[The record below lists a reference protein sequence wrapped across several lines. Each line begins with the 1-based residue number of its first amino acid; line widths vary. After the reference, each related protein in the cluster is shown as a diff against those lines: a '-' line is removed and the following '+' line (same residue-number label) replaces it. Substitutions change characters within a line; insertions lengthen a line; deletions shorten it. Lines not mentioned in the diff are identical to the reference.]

1 MLSTK
6 DLVFKK
12 RPVRKLTDQY
22 IGLYI
27 IEEVVS
33 ANAVKLKLPVSIRIH
48 SVIDI
53 SRIVRYEE
61 LVKEKKIEKLKPI
74 EVDGKKKWKIK
85 RILNKRVVQGC
96 VKYLVR

>member
-12 RPVRKLTDQY
+12 RLVRKLTDQY
-22 IGLYI
+22 VGLYI
-27 IEEVVS
+27 IKKIVL
-33 ANAVKLKLPVSIRIH
+33 ANAVKLRLLVSIRIH
-48 SVIDI
+48 SVVDI
-53 SRIVRYEE
+53 SRILRYKE

-74 EVDGKKKWKIK
+74 EEDGKKKWKIK
-85 RILNKRVVQGC
+85 RILNKRVVQEC

>member
-1 MLSTK
+1 M
-6 DLVFKK
+6 V
-12 RPVRKLTDQY
+12 
-22 IGLYI
+22 
-27 IEEVVS
+27 
-33 ANAVKLKLPVSIRIH
+33 
-48 SVIDI
+48 DI

-61 LVKEKKIEKLKPI
+61 LVKEKKIEKLKLI